1 MTASTFV
8 TNLRGDA
15 NAPLLE
21 KPTRLLIGGT
31 WQDSGSKA
39 TFAAFDPATGAVLGD
54 VADASP
60 SDVDAAVAAARSA
73 LDGAEWAQLSPAA
86 RARLLWRLADLI
98 DANADE
104 LAYLET
110 RDQGQPLG
118 VARGVS
124 VAASAEHF
132 RYFAGWTTKLEG
144 RTSPVSIPGEL
155 VSRCGVPPEAG
166 MR

>member
-31 WQDSGSKA
+31 WQDSSSKA

-98 DANADE
+98 DTAKAQKRIATTDE
-104 LAYLET
+104 SILVGRVIFAIYQAEIREWLSDETSEPEIETGLASLHRALHLLVTGLKPRDRT
-110 RDQGQPLG
+110 R
-118 VARGVS
+118 
-124 VAASAEHF
+124 
-132 RYFAGWTTKLEG
+132 
-144 RTSPVSIPGEL
+144 
-155 VSRCGVPPEAG
+155 
-166 MR
+166 